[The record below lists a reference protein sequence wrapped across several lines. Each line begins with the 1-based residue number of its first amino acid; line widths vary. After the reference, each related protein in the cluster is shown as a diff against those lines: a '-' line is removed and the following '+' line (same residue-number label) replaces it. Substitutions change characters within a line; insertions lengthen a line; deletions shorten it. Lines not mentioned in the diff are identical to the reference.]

1 MPTLQV
7 ICSSEFK
14 KRLRLFAA
22 NREVTMSEVVLS
34 AVEEYIE
41 KEDQASDTK
50 ATKTAKT
57 KK

>member
-7 ICSSEFK
+7 ICSGEFK

-22 NREVTMSEVVLS
+22 NREVTMSEVVLN

-41 KEDQASDTK
+41 KEEQVNN
-50 ATKTAKT
+50 TKTAKAT
-57 KK
+57 KA